1 MRVVTAFVAMVLFC
15 GALAGSALAQ
25 RKQLAPP
32 RVTVESLEPL
42 NSGAGQ
48 PRFRVSL
55 LIDNPNTEPLG
66 IRGIE
71 FKLRIANE
79 GIIDGGLNSPFRV
92 EALDRQSMTLDV
104 GSDIISSLSRL
115 MSFVEGPENML
126 PYEMYGTVTI
136 DRRLRDPFRFS
147 ERGQVPL
154 VLPDQR

>member
-1 MRVVTAFVAMVLFC
+1 MRLVTAFFSMVLFC

-25 RKQLAPP
+25 RQQLVPP
-32 RVTVESLEPL
+32 RVTVQSLEPL
-42 NSGAGQ
+42 NPGSGQ
-48 PRFRVSL
+48 PRFRVNL

-79 GIIDGGLNSPFRV
+79 GIIDGGLTAPFRV
-92 EALDRQSMTLDV
+92 EALDRQSMSLDV

-115 MSFVEGPENML
+115 LSFVQGPENLL
-126 PYEMYGTVTI
+126 PYELYGTVTI

-147 ERGQVPL
+147 ERGEVPL

>member
-1 MRVVTAFVAMVLFC
+1 MRLVTAFFAMVLLC
-15 GALAGSALAQ
+15 GALAGGALAQ
-25 RKQLAPP
+25 RQQLVPP

-42 NSGAGQ
+42 NPGSGL
-48 PRFRVSL
+48 PRFRVNL

-79 GIIDGGLNSPFRV
+79 GIIDGGLTAPFRV
-92 EALDRQSMTLDV
+92 EALDRQSMSLDV

-115 MSFVEGPENML
+115 MSFVEGPENLL